1 MRTNSHNL
9 FIHHQQRLFFII
21 NSDKRNLST
30 MSPNYSSSSS
40 TEHEMDGVAI
50 RLTPQQTSRAAATT
64 TTTADQQ
71 VINAKPTLPLKSCLV
86 HPRSRSHS
94 HSAATQSSARPE
106 LCELTSGSR
115 RLDSNGNDIIDA
127 QAQRHVNSR
136 QRRRLTFN
144 NRTRIYLVP
153 TLEELTTGEFAAT
166 YRTPGEDT
174 ANQQEIIRTIQA
186 MAEHNFHDGN
196 VLPGATDELT
206 TRGLEHMRSS
216 AHVRER
222 KETKLMVTD
231 AILTEQEE
239 QWDCGRTVA
248 ESEEDIA
255 DVSRAVTSRSVQE
268 AIEKAA
274 RDAAYVRRVVAHDL
288 CQQASDMQQGRS
300 LHYLSLAAD
309 LPLTTTTD
317 TTGTAAGITIPRP
330 PSFVAQATPNPWSVA
345 STTPPNTANT
355 TLLDQIA
362 SNASMAMSNHS
373 KNKMSSS
380 TTTSPMPAPP
390 ALPSATA
397 CLSRSAP
404 L

>member
-1 MRTNSHNL
+1 
-9 FIHHQQRLFFII
+9 
-21 NSDKRNLST
+21 
-30 MSPNYSSSSS
+30 
-40 TEHEMDGVAI
+40 MDGVAI
-50 RLTPQQTSRAAATT
+50 RLTPQQTLHCPSRAAATT
-64 TTTADQQ
+64 TTTTDQQ
-71 VINAKPTLPLKSCLV
+71 VINTKPTLPLKSCLV
-86 HPRSRSHS
+86 RSSS
-94 HSAATQSSARPE
+94 NSCSTATRPA

-153 TLEELTTGEFAAT
+153 TLEELTTAEFAAT
-166 YRTPGEDT
+166 YRTPDDDT

-186 MAEHNFHDGN
+186 MAQHNFHDGD
-196 VLPGATDELT
+196 VLPPAFLNNNNNNDDEDTTDELT

-231 AILTEQEE
+231 VILTEQEE

-288 CQQASDMQQGRS
+288 CQQASDMQLGWS
-300 LHYLSLAAD
+300 LHNLSLAAD
-309 LPLTTTTD
+309 LPRTTTTD

-330 PSFVAQATPNPWSVA
+330 PSFVTQATPNPWSVA
-345 STTPPNTANT
+345 STTPPNNT
-355 TLLDQIA
+355 TNTTHLDQIA
-362 SNASMAMSNHS
+362 SNSSMTMSNHS
-373 KNKMSSS
+373 KKKMSSS
-380 TTTSPMPAPP
+380 TTTSPMPATP

-397 CLSRSAP
+397 YLSRSAP